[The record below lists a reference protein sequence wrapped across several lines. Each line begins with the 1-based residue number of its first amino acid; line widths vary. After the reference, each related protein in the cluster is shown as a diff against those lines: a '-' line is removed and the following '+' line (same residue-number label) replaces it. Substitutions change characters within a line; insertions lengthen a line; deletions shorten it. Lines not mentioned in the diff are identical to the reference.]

1 MADTKIPNP
10 NLNMRAT
17 YYIPQELDLRMDQMV
32 VDIKHS
38 HGVKISKS
46 EMVRGAMEMLLSLG
60 PARIQE
66 LLVG

>member
-1 MADTKIPNP
+1 MANTKVPNP
-10 NLNMRAT
+10 NVNMRAT

-46 EMVRGAMEMLLSLG
+46 EMVRGALEMLMSLG
-60 PARIQE
+60 PARICE
-66 LLVG
+66 ILM